1 MLSERSS
8 LKYFCGYFKCD
19 RVSGWIHRLEL
30 FEFGKGIMNVGWF
43 SKSLQAQKKKLSKP
57 WITKGILTLIRI
69 KNNLLFN
76 TDWENYE
83 ITTLTRL
90 SKKNYFERYF
100 EENFNNSKETWRGI
114 NDIISRKAKSGKKP
128 IHRLVNTNSETIC
141 NPKQISTSL
150 NTFFATVGHK
160 LYPFFVARF

>member
-1 MLSERSS
+1 M
-8 LKYFCGYFKCD
+8 
-19 RVSGWIHRLEL
+19 
-30 FEFGKGIMNVGWF
+30 
-43 SKSLQAQKKKLSKP
+43 SKP

-69 KNNLLFN
+69 KNNLFFN

-114 NDIISRKAKSGKKP
+114 NDIISKKAKSDKKP
-128 IHRLVNTNSETIC
+128 IHHLVIINSNSETIY
-141 NPKQISTSL
+141 NPKEINNSL

-160 LYPFFVARF
+160 LASCIPYSSPDHDFSTLLDPPVQSSFCFDPFVPAEVAVGIIHSTQL